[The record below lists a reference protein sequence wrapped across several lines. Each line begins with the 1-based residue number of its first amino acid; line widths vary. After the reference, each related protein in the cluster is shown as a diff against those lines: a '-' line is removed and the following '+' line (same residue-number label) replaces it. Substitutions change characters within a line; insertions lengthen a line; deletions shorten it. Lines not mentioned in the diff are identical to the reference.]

1 MTRSSIQQGRP
12 ALTPADPS
20 HRRQRPCAR
29 KAITPDASAAGTCD
43 CPTRPATRE
52 GLAAINTVIGRG
64 ISVNVTLVFSLE
76 RYRAVQDAC
85 LTGLEEA
92 GAAGHDLADI
102 HSVGSCFVSRVDAK
116 VDARLTALGT
126 PDALALRGRTA
137 VANARLAHQA
147 FEERPARPAGRS
159 WRRPARVR
167 GGPCGRR
174 PESRTPTIPTPCT

>member
-12 ALTPADPS
+12 ALTPAGPS

-92 GAAGHDLADI
+92 RAAGHDLADI
-102 HSVGSCFVSRVDAK
+102 HSVASFFVSRVDAE
-116 VDARLTALGT
+116 VDARLTALGA
-126 PDALALRGRTA
+126 PDALARSR
-137 VANARLAHQA
+137 R
-147 FEERPARPAGRS
+147 RPARPAGRS